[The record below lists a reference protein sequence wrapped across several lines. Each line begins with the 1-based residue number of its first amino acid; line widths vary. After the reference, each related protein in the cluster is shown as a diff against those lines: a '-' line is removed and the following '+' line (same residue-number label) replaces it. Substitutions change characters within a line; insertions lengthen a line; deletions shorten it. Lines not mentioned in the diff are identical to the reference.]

1 MDRDKSEEGVPVFVP
16 GSALDALSVAELEE
30 IIGMLGDEI
39 IRLEAEIR
47 KKNASRSAAE
57 NVFKS

>member
-1 MDRDKSEEGVPVFVP
+1 MDRDEPEKKRSVFVP
-16 GSALDALSVAELEE
+16 GSALDALSVAELEA

-39 IRLEAEIR
+39 VRLEEEIG